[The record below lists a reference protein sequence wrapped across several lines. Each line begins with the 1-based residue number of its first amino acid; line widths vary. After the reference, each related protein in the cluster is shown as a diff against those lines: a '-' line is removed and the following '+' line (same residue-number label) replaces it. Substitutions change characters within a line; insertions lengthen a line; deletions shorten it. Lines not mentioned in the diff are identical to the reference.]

1 MYESF
6 YQLSRK
12 PFRLSP
18 DPDFF
23 YGSRAHRRAMSY
35 LRYGLSKGEGFIII
49 TGMVGTGKTTLVK
62 NLFAELDT
70 QKLVAAQ
77 LTNTQLNPD
86 ELVGAVCAAFGLA
99 IDGLSKADL
108 LSRLEEFLVNT
119 HSSGKRALLV
129 VDEAQNLPLQALE
142 ELRMLSNFQRQEISL
157 LQSFIL
163 GQAEFRDIL
172 VVPEL
177 EQLRQRVIASYH
189 LEPFDESET
198 KHYVEHRL
206 RKAGWQSSPQIEE
219 SAFRHIHEW
228 SEGVPRRINVL
239 FDRVLLFGYLE
250 ETQVISA
257 DTIAKVAQELTDEM
271 PVSKEGLNSPS
282 KAPIKSVQAV
292 HARVT
297 HQGQK
302 GQITDLQTEIVGR
315 KLRGTMTF
323 ELIID
328 SIEDE

>member
-1 MYESF
+1 MYETF
-6 YQLSRK
+6 YQLSRR

-49 TGMVGTGKTTLVK
+49 TGVVGTGKTTLVK

-70 QKLVAAQ
+70 NKLVAAQ
-77 LTNTQLNPD
+77 LTNTQLNAD

-99 IDGLSKADL
+99 IDGLTKAEL
-108 LSRLEEFLVNT
+108 LSRLEEYLVQIHT
-119 HSSGKRALLV
+119 SGKRALLV
-129 VDEAQNLPLQALE
+129 VDEAQNLPLHGLE
-142 ELRMLSNFQRQEISL
+142 ELRMLSNFQRNEISL
-157 LQSFIL
+157 LQSFLL

-198 KHYVEHRL
+198 KQYVEHRL
-206 RKAGWQSSPQIEE
+206 RTAGWKNSPHIEE
-219 SAFRHIHEW
+219 GAFRQIHQRTA
-228 SEGVPRRINVL
+228 GVPRRINVL

-250 ETQVISA
+250 EIKAITA
-257 DTIAKVAQELTDEM
+257 DTIVKVANELSNEM
-271 PVSKEGLNSPS
+271 PPAHENSNS
-282 KAPIKSVQAV
+282 STKAPIKRVQAV
-292 HARVT
+292 QAQVT
-297 HQGQK
+297 HQGQN
-302 GQITDLQTEIVGR
+302 GQITDLQTEIVG
-315 KLRGTMTF
+315 KTLRGTMKF
-323 ELIID
+323 EIKID